1 MSMVFEPAA
10 GSLVFLTGTTDLHFR
25 NGFLYRTDAKGI
37 DTGFCIVLYWMGTK
51 ILNISTGG

>member
-1 MSMVFEPAA
+1 MVFEPAA